1 MTHSLTVSAPPAIRA
16 SADVLVL
23 IDQFIAALNQRVQA
37 NTLAA
42 ATRDTYHNGIDRF
55 VDFALARRAVDG
67 DVILDW
73 MEYLR
78 GQGCTPGSI
87 NTWLAGVRAFFAW
100 AEGKRYIAYNP
111 ARGIAGARRLQSK
124 AKHKRDLLT
133 DSEVLRVLAQ
143 PDESRGGR
151 RDRAYLMLRAY
162 TGVRDVE
169 LVRADVGAVETRGD
183 RTVLAIQGKGH
194 TEPDDYAVLLPEVE
208 AALRDWLAV
217 RHDVLVRAKK
227 PQAGALFISLSNRTL
242 GERLDLSSIRWMV
255 KRYFR
260 AAGVTGPKKTSHSLR
275 HSAITSVIR
284 HGGSL
289 LKAQSLARHADPG
302 TTAIYAHE
310 TDRLANPPEEY
321 VRYDEK

>member
-1 MTHSLTVSAPPAIRA
+1 MVQSLTIVAPPTIKA
-16 SADVLVL
+16 SADVLAL
-23 IDQFIAALNQRVQA
+23 IDQFEASMDKRVQA
-37 NTLAA
+37 NTMAE
-42 ATRDTYHNGIDRF
+42 TTCQTYKSGIRRF
-55 VDFALARRAVDG
+55 VDFALSRRAVDG

-73 MEYLR
+73 LEYLR
-78 GQGCTPGSI
+78 SRGGSPGSV
-87 NTWLAGVRAFFAW
+87 NTWLTGVRAFFTW
-100 AEGKRYIAYNP
+100 AEGHHYIAYNP
-111 ARGIAGARRLQSK
+111 AKGIKGAQRFQSK
-124 AKHKRDLLT
+124 TKHKRDLLT

-143 PDESRGGR
+143 PDASDGGK

-169 LVRADVGAVETRGD
+169 LQRADVGAVETRGD
-183 RTVLAIQGKGH
+183 RTVLAVQGKGH
-194 TEPDDYAVLLPEVE
+194 TESDDYAVLLPEVE

-217 RHDVLVRAKK
+217 RHDVLARAKK

-242 GERLDLSSIRWMV
+242 GERIDLSSIRWMV
-255 KRYFR
+255 KRYYR
-260 AAGVTGPKKTSHSLR
+260 AAGITGAKKTSHSLR

-310 TDRLANPPEEY
+310 TDRLEHPAEEFIHY
-321 VRYDEK
+321 EQD